1 MPINRVVLIGNLT
14 RDPDLRVLPSG
25 TPVCHLRVACNRL
38 RRREEGAWE
47 ERPNFFDVTVFGT
60 QAENVTRFV
69 RKGRPIGIDGR
80 LEWREWETP
89 DQQKRQAV
97 NIVADSVQF
106 LGRPDAPAGDGD
118 GDGDGDDTAAAAS
131 DANSA
136 NAQDDA
142 ASAAAPQHAEA
153 EPVDEALIF

>member
-1 MPINRVVLIGNLT
+1 MSINRVVLIGNLT

-25 TPVCHLRVACNRL
+25 TPVCHLRVACSRV
-38 RRREEGAWE
+38 RRGEEGAWE

-80 LEWREWETP
+80 LEWREWETA

-97 NIVADSVQF
+97 SVVADVVQF
-106 LGRPDAPAGDGD
+106 LDTPGGQEAGESSDADGGEPSEAPEDGALVGVGAGD
-118 GDGDGDDTAAAAS
+118 DDL
-131 DANSA
+131 
-136 NAQDDA
+136 
-142 ASAAAPQHAEA
+142 
-153 EPVDEALIF
+153 VF